1 MYRKILQSYEEPA
14 VRVQGKHFANR
25 EQNMI
30 KQKAETN
37 KQLHHLHAWLT
48 PTPLCQVTNNFSLKQ
63 NFCVIESIFPAKFFA
78 KCIS

>member
-1 MYRKILQSYEEPA
+1 
-14 VRVQGKHFANR
+14 
-25 EQNMI
+25 MI

-63 NFCVIESIFPAKFFA
+63 NFCIIESIFPAKFFA